1 MTNIIGL
8 FYRYNLHRCITIQVK
23 SYLAMLPI
31 FTILIFSYKK
41 LIISLFIYQILILI
55 IPFCISMLQ
64 YYIFIIDFSE
74 IDNQDKRNF
83 FNDLFPLEWEQILT
97 RGLSGTK
104 SIYLVYISSLLIFLY
119 NTNNEILYNTNN
131 EISLLSIIFSGL
143 LMPVHTL
150 CIFIIIIHIY
160 YWIKFRT

>member
-41 LIISLFIYQILILI
+41 LIISLFIYQIL
-55 IPFCISMLQ
+55 
-64 YYIFIIDFSE
+64 IFIIDFSE

>member
-55 IPFCISMLQ
+55 IPYKDNLLGSKFNP
-64 YYIFIIDFSE
+64 IID
-74 IDNQDKRNF
+74 
-83 FNDLFPLEWEQILT
+83 
-97 RGLSGTK
+97 
-104 SIYLVYISSLLIFLY
+104 VY
-119 NTNNEILYNTNN
+119 NNNKYT
-131 EISLLSIIFSGL
+131 
-143 LMPVHTL
+143 
-150 CIFIIIIHIY
+150 
-160 YWIKFRT
+160 

>member
-8 FYRYNLHRCITIQVK
+8 FYRYNLHRCITTQVK

-31 FTILIFSYKK
+31 FAVLIFSYKK
-41 LIISLFIYQILILI
+41 LIISLFIYKILILI
-55 IPFCISMLQ
+55 IPFCISILQ

-74 IDNQDKRNF
+74 VDNQDKRNF

-104 SIYLVYISSLLIFLY
+104 SIYLIYISSLLIFLY
-119 NTNNEILYNTNN
+119 RTNNEIN
-131 EISLLSIIFSGL
+131 LLSIIFSGVL
-143 LMPVHTL
+143 IPIHTL

-160 YWIKFRT
+160 YCIKFRNQ

>member
-1 MTNIIGL
+1 
-8 FYRYNLHRCITIQVK
+8 
-23 SYLAMLPI
+23 
-31 FTILIFSYKK
+31 
-41 LIISLFIYQILILI
+41 
-55 IPFCISMLQ
+55 MLQ

-104 SIYLVYISSLLIFLY
+104 GIYLVYISSLLIFLY
-119 NTNNEILYNTNN
+119 NTNNEILYNN

-160 YWIKFRT
+160 YWIKFRTQ